1 SKPPI
6 MAMKE
11 WHKTHPEL
19 FKKRPY
25 NHAGLDTYEQ
35 QHQQYEQQ
43 VAEWNSAW
51 AAHQQQE
58 EQRADAFHDQL
69 GKDQS

>member
-1 SKPPI
+1 NHQLPQSALDSKPPI

-25 NHAGLDTYEQ
+25 NHAGLDNYSCLFGDYRVSPTG
-35 QHQQYEQQ
+35 
-43 VAEWNSAW
+43 S
-51 AAHQQQE
+51 
-58 EQRADAFHDQL
+58 
-69 GKDQS
+69 

>member
-1 SKPPI
+1 LYNHQLPQSALDSKPPI

-25 NHAGLDTYEQ
+25 NHAGLDIY
-35 QHQQYEQQ
+35 
-43 VAEWNSAW
+43 
-51 AAHQQQE
+51 
-58 EQRADAFHDQL
+58 L
-69 GKDQS
+69 I

>member
-1 SKPPI
+1 NHQLPQSALDSKPPI

-25 NHAGLDTYEQ
+25 NHAGLDTYPT
-35 QHQQYEQQ
+35 
-43 VAEWNSAW
+43 
-51 AAHQQQE
+51 
-58 EQRADAFHDQL
+58 L
-69 GKDQS
+69 P

>member
-1 SKPPI
+1 LYNHQLPQSALDSKPPI

-25 NHAGLDTYEQ
+25 NHAGLDSYINAHTK
-35 QHQQYEQQ
+35 
-43 VAEWNSAW
+43 
-51 AAHQQQE
+51 AAARRSQI
-58 EQRADAFHDQL
+58 RI
-69 GKDQS
+69 